1 MGVAVTGKR
10 GCLAVLG
17 TVLLLAAL
25 LALAAVVAWRHYVH
39 FAETPVT
46 ASTPSVVIAPGDS
59 LKATLRK
66 LRQAGVQQGSD
77 LEWQLLARQVDAAGK
92 LKVGEYALTPALS
105 PRALLLR
112 MRQGRVIQYLSL
124 IHI

>member
-25 LALAAVVAWRHYVH
+25 LAIAAVVAWRHYVH

-66 LRQAGVQQGSD
+66 LREAGCSRAVISNGSC
-77 LEWQLLARQVDAAGK
+77 WPARWMR
-92 LKVGEYALTPALS
+92 PAS
-105 PRALLLR
+105 SRWANTR
-112 MRQGRVIQYLSL
+112 
-124 IHI
+124 